1 MNLNYNFTKNS
12 RILTYILMAIGIL
25 ALIYGFITDHETHS
39 TRVWS
44 NILVNSFFFLGI
56 ALASTFFIAV
66 QYAAE
71 AAWATALKRVFEA
84 IGTFLPFAAIAII
97 IVFAAGSMHWH
108 HIYHWMAE
116 GITLEGHENYDEI
129 IAGKAAYLNQ
139 PFFWIRTLVY
149 LGVWIYFTRLFRK
162 RSLEEDLVDGT
173 KLHFKNISASAFFL
187 VFFAV
192 TSSTSAW
199 DWIMSIDSHWFSTL
213 FGWYTFSGMWISG
226 IIVMILLTLH
236 LKSRGHLEAV
246 NENHL
251 HDLGKWM
258 FAISFLWSYLWFSQF
273 MLIWYANIP
282 EEVSYY
288 ISRIDN
294 YRGIFFATFLINFA
308 LPMLFLMARDSKR
321 NRKYLVAIGLII
333 FIGHWMDVF
342 VMVMPGSVGEH
353 WGIGFLEIGMFLGF
367 LGLFLNVVLR
377 ALTKAPLMVQKHP
390 FLEESIHHHV

>member
-1 MNLNYNFTKNS
+1 
-12 RILTYILMAIGIL
+12 MAIGIL